1 MKRFFPL
8 FLLGLVL
15 ALVGSVSVQAKTQS
29 EKTLYVYIQN
39 PSRGGT
45 IQFASPA
52 YKTVNMNGSNGA
64 TVKMED
70 YLYIGGILL
79 DFETTGIK
87 ASTTVPGSP
96 AASAEP
102 GANPS
107 SVALTFPEEGTLSGM
122 RLKPVVPGQ
131 LE

>member
-15 ALVGSVSVQAKTQS
+15 ALVGSVSVLAKTQS

-87 ASTTVPGSP
+87 ASTVTITCYDANYSKTVSFSSHMQEFIPLS
-96 AASAEP
+96 SATSTSIYL
-102 GANPS
+102 AFN
-107 SVALTFPEEGTLSGM
+107 
-122 RLKPVVPGQ
+122 K
-131 LE
+131 

>member
-52 YKTVNMNGSNGA
+52 YKTVNMNGSTLGSGSTSVNA
-64 TVKMED
+64 TADAPV
-70 YLYIGGILL
+70 IL
-79 DFETTGIK
+79 
-87 ASTTVPGSP
+87 
-96 AASAEP
+96 
-102 GANPS
+102 
-107 SVALTFPEEGTLSGM
+107 EESY
-122 RLKPVVPGQ
+122 
-131 LE
+131 